1 MLLSLLF
8 IYFYFY
14 LIKDFDKF
22 LDMSFHSLQPTKK
35 LIFQHGTNAFGIQ
48 WHNLS
53 IKLPGNVDFFYKN
66 KNFLNLRLALSNFS
80 YREFWMGLFARVPKS
95 RNADVGMAR

>member
-1 MLLSLLF
+1 
-8 IYFYFY
+8 
-14 LIKDFDKF
+14 
-22 LDMSFHSLQPTKK
+22 MSFHSLQPTKK

-53 IKLPGNVDFFYKN
+53 IKLPGRVESFYEEKTN
-66 KNFLNLRLALSNFS
+66 PVNLGLALSNFS